1 MPKISN
7 NMVHWRIR
15 LICRCA
21 LQQWLWTHETFQY
34 PTMHLTNGRKRK
46 TQSHRNLSLTGKIC
60 CLRYSHSHRYNTRI
74 NKIIFGYL
82 SKGSAAESIAR
93 ENLFLPRDWGCI
105 GILVP
110 LIQGLALKINY
121 LIQLGKKDNNNI
133 WTLKIRNFTP
143 HWQLL
148 RSNVIPKNY
157 NSYVPDCYSDKYPS

>member
-1 MPKISN
+1 
-7 NMVHWRIR
+7 
-15 LICRCA
+15 
-21 LQQWLWTHETFQY
+21 
-34 PTMHLTNGRKRK
+34 MHLTNGRKRK
-46 TQSHRNLSLTGKIC
+46 TQSHRNLSLKGKIC

-93 ENLFLPRDWGCI
+93 ENLFLPRDRGCI

-133 WTLKIRNFTP
+133 WMLKIRNFTP